1 MSPNEEAK
9 NEIDRKISIVRK
21 ILKANNLSAVRLRGV
36 DWFAWATAGAS
47 NVVLLTTDV
56 GIAEVII
63 SADEAFVLTDSIE
76 AERLEE
82 EEIKG
87 SYPIWKAAWQEPQQ
101 REAFVRELTHAG
113 TVASDMPRDQEL
125 PLPKELR
132 EAKCILQPGE
142 VDRYRTLCQE
152 AAMAMTETLKD
163 ACQSWTGFELAARGS
178 AALWSR
184 GIHPALTLVGD
195 ERRLPLYRHATA
207 SADTL
212 GDRAMLVFCARRHG
226 LFANLTRFIY
236 FRDPTAR
243 ELRMKH
249 DLAAIEAEI
258 FDASR
263 PGVSLGQIYETMRTS
278 YAKFGYPG
286 EIDKHH
292 QGGTCGYLSRE
303 EVARP
308 ASENRIQAGMALAW
322 NPSLIGCKIED
333 TVLVTDKGLEIL
345 TIDPAWPTFYA
356 EDRMR
361 PDYLVRT

>member
-1 MSPNEEAK
+1 MSQHERAK
-9 NEIDRKISIVRK
+9 NEIGTKLSLVRK
-21 ILKANNLSAVRLRGV
+21 ILKTKNLSAVRLRGV

-47 NVVLLTTDV
+47 NVVLLTTDL

-63 SADEAFVLTDSIE
+63 TADEAFVLTDSIE
-76 AERLEE
+76 ADRLEE

-87 SYPIWKAAWQEPQQ
+87 CYPIWKAAWQEPER

-113 TVASDMPRDQEL
+113 TVASDMPRDKEIS
-125 PLPKELR
+125 LPKELSL
-132 EAKCILQPGE
+132 AKRILQPDE
-142 VDRYRTLCQE
+142 VGRYRALCRD
-152 AAMAMTETLKD
+152 AAEAMTETLND
-163 ACQSWTGFELAARGS
+163 ACQSWSGFELAARGS
-178 AALWSR
+178 SALWSR

-195 ERRLPLYRHATA
+195 ERRLPLHRHATA
-207 SADTL
+207 SMDTL

-263 PGVSLGQIYETMRTS
+263 PGKTFGEIYETMVTS
-278 YAKFGYPG
+278 YAKFGYSG

-292 QGGTCGYLSRE
+292 QGGPCGYLSRE
-303 EVARP
+303 EVVRP
-308 ASENRIQAGMALAW
+308 GSENRIQAGMALAW
-322 NPSLIGCKIED
+322 NPSLVGCKIED
-333 TVLVTDKGLEIL
+333 TVLVSDKGLEIL
-345 TIDPAWPTFYA
+345 TVDPAWPTFYA

-361 PDYLVRT
+361 PDYLVRS

>member
-1 MSPNEEAK
+1 LNQHESRLEIEAK
-9 NEIDRKISIVRK
+9 ISLVRG
-21 ILKANNLSAVRLRGV
+21 ILKVNNLAAVRFRGV

-47 NVVLLTTDV
+47 NVVLLTTDS

-63 SADEAFVLTDSIE
+63 AAEDAFVLTDSIE
-76 AERLEE
+76 AERLHD

-87 SYPIWKAAWQEPQQ
+87 TYPIWKAQWQEPER

-113 TVASDMPRDQEL
+113 AVASDMPRNGEL
-125 PLPKELR
+125 ALPKELVQ
-132 EAKCILQPGE
+132 AKRILMPSE
-142 VDRYRTLCQE
+142 VDRYRKLCVE
-152 AAMAMTETLKD
+152 AAEAMTETLKD

-195 ERRLPLYRHATA
+195 ERRLPNYRHATA

-212 GDRAMLVFCARRHG
+212 GERTMLVFCARRHG
-226 LFANLTRFIY
+226 LFANITRFLY

-243 ELRMKH
+243 EIRMKH

-258 FDASR
+258 FDASK
-263 PGVSLGQIYETMRTS
+263 PGRTLNEIYETMQTS
-278 YAKFGYPG
+278 YAKFGYPT

-292 QGGTCGYLSRE
+292 QGGPCGYLSRE
-303 EVARP
+303 EVVRP
-308 ASENRIQAGMALAW
+308 GSESRIEKSMALAW
-322 NPSLIGCKIED
+322 NPSLVGCKIED
-333 TVLVTDKGLEIL
+333 TVLVTDKGIEIL
-345 TIDPAWPTFYA
+345 TVDPTWPTFYA

-361 PDYLVRT
+361 PDYLVRS